1 MGLRRAVHFAAA
13 LALALAFVVS
23 LGCGGGASE
32 NPPASEKAAAPAG
45 TAVTPP
51 SPSADVE
58 TVPAYTYPA
67 PVKGHFQE
75 VNTGD
80 FDLVDGIASKTVDG
94 TVVFVVAK
102 PIASPVI
109 ASAPCPMTLARSLMF
124 LRNAGWVEL
133 TLDEK
138 GRSKYYAE
146 GTPFG
151 GSGREE
157 DMGSHPWKSSAKV
170 GDGRA
175 SGSVEHRHDGTF
187 KFDLPLSS
195 PQGNEPMESGFSDKK
210 RGDPGAARP
219 DEAAIAAAY
228 DALHKAAS
236 AKDLKG
242 FLEAQGFDAKQ
253 VAAIRG
259 LDGIQTD
266 FAAFADRFLTPG
278 QGGEGSRGPGWASLR
293 AEGVN
298 SRSAKFVNYYWFTAC
313 GDKLVLTRISVNPQ

>member
-1 MGLRRAVHFAAA
+1 MGLRRAISSGAAAA
-13 LALALAFVVS
+13 LLLS
-23 LGCGGGASE
+23 LGCGGRGSQS
-32 NPPASEKAAAPAG
+32 PPAASGNAAGPSA
-45 TAVTPP
+45 TAV
-51 SPSADVE
+51 SPAAGVE

-80 FDLVDGIASKTVDG
+80 FDLVDGVASKTGEG
-94 TVVFVVAK
+94 TAVFVVAK
-102 PIASPVI
+102 PIGSPAI
-109 ASAPCPMTLARSLMF
+109 AAAPCPMTLARSLMS
-124 LRNAGWVEL
+124 LRNAGWVEV

-157 DMGSHPWKSSAKV
+157 DLGSHPWKSSAKIA
-170 GDGRA
+170 DGRA

-187 KFDLPLSS
+187 KFDLPLST
-195 PQGNEPMESGFSDKK
+195 PARTEPTESGWFQGK
-210 RGDPGAARP
+210 RGDPNAPRP
-219 DEAAIAAAY
+219 EYAKVLAVY
-228 DALHKAAS
+228 DSLHKAAA

-242 FLEAQGFDAKQ
+242 FLEAQGFDARQ

-259 LDGIQTD
+259 LDGIGTD
-266 FAAFADRFLTPG
+266 FATYADRFLTPG
-278 QGGEGSRGPGWASLR
+278 QGGEGSRGPGWASVR

-298 SRSAKFVNYYWFTAC
+298 SKNAKFVNYYWFTTC
-313 GDKLVLTRISVNPQ
+313 GDQVVLTRISLNPQ

>member
-1 MGLRRAVHFAAA
+1 MGLRRPFRSAAAA
-13 LALALAFVVS
+13 LAFAFAFVVS
-23 LGCGGGASE
+23 LGCGGHSSK
-32 NPPASEKAAAPAG
+32 NPPAAGGKAAGPAG
-45 TAVTPP
+45 TAAP
-51 SPSADVE
+51 AAAAVE

-67 PVKGHFQE
+67 PVKGHFKE

-80 FDLVDGIASKTVDG
+80 FDLVDGIASKTVGG

-102 PIASPVI
+102 PIASPAI
-109 ASAPCPMTLARSLMF
+109 AAAPCPMTLARSLMA
-124 LRNAGWVEL
+124 LRNAGWVEV
-133 TLDEK
+133 TLDES
-138 GRSKYYAE
+138 GRSKYFAE

-151 GSGREE
+151 GSGHEE
-157 DMGSHPWKSSAKV
+157 DLGSHPWKSSGKV
-170 GDGRA
+170 ADGRA

-195 PQGNEPMESGFSDKK
+195 PSGNEPTESGWFQGK
-210 RGDPGAARP
+210 RGDPNAARP
-219 DEAAIAAAY
+219 GDAELTAAY
-228 DALHKAAS
+228 DALHKAAA

-259 LDGIQTD
+259 LDGIGTD

-278 QGGEGSRGPGWASLR
+278 QGAEGSRGPGWASFR

-298 SRSAKFVNYYWFTAC
+298 SKNAKFVNYYWFTTC

>member
-1 MGLRRAVHFAAA
+1 MGVRHAFRSAARAA
-13 LALALAFVVS
+13 LAALLV
-23 LGCGGGASE
+23 LCGCGRRASE
-32 NPPASEKAAAPAG
+32 SPSASGTAAPPASTAPSAPGAPAAAA
-45 TAVTPP
+45 
-51 SPSADVE
+51 

-67 PVKGHFQE
+67 PVKGHFKE

-80 FDLVDGIASKTVDG
+80 FDLVDGIASKTADG

-102 PIASPVI
+102 PIASPAI
-109 ASAPCPMTLARSLMF
+109 AAAPCPMTLARSLMA
-124 LRNAGWVEL
+124 LRNAGWVEV

-157 DMGSHPWKSSAKV
+157 DLGSHPWKSSAKF

-175 SGSVEHRHDGTF
+175 SGSVEHRHDGKF
-187 KFDLPLSS
+187 KFDLPVST
-195 PQGNEPMESGFSDKK
+195 PQGAEPTESGWFQGK
-210 RGDPGAARP
+210 RGDPSAPRP
-219 DEAAIAAAY
+219 DDASLTAAY
-228 DALHKAAS
+228 ETLHKAAA
-236 AKDLKG
+236 AKDLEA

-259 LDGIQTD
+259 LDGIQRD
-266 FAAFADRFLTPG
+266 FEAFADRFLSPG
-278 QGGEGSRGPGWASLR
+278 QGGEPSRGAGWASIR

-298 SRSAKFVNYYWFTAC
+298 SRNAKFANYYWFTTC